1 MTSAETKIV
10 AGLNRFFRE
19 RGIDGVA
26 YRIRQH
32 RFAPQVVD
40 LLVDSRHWRYYLA
53 MEVKSISLEKG
64 TKSLYFSQH
73 FHQARN
79 GEDNQ
84 VDRISDFLK
93 RSGRIGFLAVEMRR
107 GVGREVE
114 CHFVPWRAVEARFR
128 QASPGFKVEEL
139 MAFPRVP
146 QAGREYA
153 FTEAF
158 LAEAVEGPA
167 AAGKVKESLASS
179 GGSRRTTPLP
189 AVLRPQE
196 ARASS

>member
-1 MTSAETKIV
+1 MVTSAEMKIV

-53 MEVKSISLEKG
+53 MEVKSISVEKG
-64 TKSLYFSQH
+64 TKALYFSQH

-93 RSGRIGFLAVEMRR
+93 RSGRIGFLAAELRR
-107 GVGREVE
+107 GPGRPVGA
-114 CHFVPWRAVEARFR
+114 HLVPWRDVEARFR
-128 QASPGFKVEEL
+128 RGDTGFRVEEL
-139 MAFPRVP
+139 ERYPRVP
-146 QAGREYA
+146 EAGAREYL
-153 FTEAF
+153 FTEEF
-158 LAEAVEGPA
+158 LARAVEGPA
-167 AAGKVKESLASS
+167 AMPVV
-179 GGSRRTTPLP
+179 R
-189 AVLRPQE
+189 AVAP
-196 ARASS
+196 S